1 MTVLDHPISGGDA
14 GAASAPVSGPD
25 VNTVFTAWLA
35 EFGGALEAGDPER
48 AAACFV
54 EDGWWRDIL
63 SLTWGHRT
71 FHGPAEISAALATTV
86 PALKPRGLTQAVGR
100 SCPRLVKRSGK
111 RVVEAFFQ
119 FGTAVGVGHG
129 FARILLDDEG
139 PRGPRAWIV
148 LTTLHELT
156 GFEERIGEHRP
167 TGVEW
172 SQNFTGDNWAD
183 RRRKDAAYTDRDPEV
198 LVVGGGQAGLILS
211 ARLRQIGVDA
221 LIVESN
227 ERIGDNWRH
236 RYHSLTLH
244 NEVWANSLPYVPFP
258 PTWPTFVPKDKL
270 AGFLEAYAEF
280 LELNVWT
287 GTRFDGAEHDEAT
300 HTWTAR
306 LTRADGSQRVLRVPH
321 LVLANGSVSGAPKM
335 PALPGLDEFAGE
347 VMHSSHFTSGIDYAG
362 QKAIVVGTGNS
373 GHDVAQEL
381 HGNGAAAVTMMQRG
395 GTAVVSLVPSG
406 TLVYSLYSEGPPV
419 EDIDLIT
426 ASIPFEVLRDTY
438 QWITRR
444 TCNLDRDLLDRLD
457 AAGFETDFEP
467 DGTGFH
473 MRYLRTGGG
482 YYINVGCSDLIA
494 DGEVG
499 LVQAHDM
506 ERFTAEGLQ
515 MADGTVVPADLVVL
529 ATGYE
534 NQQQTIGRVLGPDI
548 AEKVGPVWG
557 FDEHGFMR
565 NMWTRLPQQGLW
577 LMGGSLIECR
587 THSRYLALSIKAE
600 IEGLLPPTPLV

>member
-1 MTVLDHPISGGDA
+1 MTVVGQSVVGWTTDTA
-14 GAASAPVSGPD
+14 PD
-25 VNTVFTAWLA
+25 VDDVFAAWLA
-35 EFGGALEAGDPER
+35 ELSAAFEAADPAR
-48 AAACFV
+48 AAACFAD
-54 EDGWWRDIL
+54 DGWWRDIL

-71 FHGPAEISAALATTV
+71 FHGPEEIATAMTVALQQ
-86 PALKPRGLTQAVGR
+86 LKPHGPVQAEGR
-100 SCPRLVKRSGK
+100 SRPRLVKRSGK
-111 RVVEAFFQ
+111 RVVEAFFR
-119 FGTAVGVGHG
+119 FSTAVGVGHG
-129 FARILLDDEG
+129 FVRIRIDDPG
-139 PRGPRAWIV
+139 PPRAWIA

-156 GFEERIGEHRP
+156 GFEEGVGERRP

-172 SQNFTGDNWAD
+172 SKNFTGDNWAD
-183 RRRKDAAYTDRDPEV
+183 TRRKEQAYADRDPEV
-198 LVVGGGQAGLILS
+198 LVVGGGQAGLILG
-211 ARLRQIGVDA
+211 ARLRQMGVDS
-221 LIVESN
+221 LIVERN
-227 ERIGDNWRH
+227 ERVGDNWRH

-287 GTRFDGAEHDEAT
+287 GTTFDRAEYDEASR
-300 HTWTAR
+300 TWTAR
-306 LTRADGSQRVLRVPH
+306 VTRGDGTERTFRVPH
-321 LVLANGSVSGAPKM
+321 LVLANGSVSGAPRV
-335 PALPGLDEFAGE
+335 PALPGLEDFAGK
-347 VMHSSHFTSGIDYAG
+347 VMHSSRFTSGSEYAG
-362 QKAIVVGTGNS
+362 QRAIVVGTGNS

-381 HGNGAAAVTMMQRG
+381 HGNGAAAVTMVQRG
-395 GTAVVSLVPSG
+395 ATAVVSLVPSG

-426 ASIPFEVLRDTY
+426 ASIPFEVLRETY

-444 TCNLDRDLLDRLD
+444 TCDLDRDLLTRLD

-467 DGTGFH
+467 DNTGFH

-499 LVQAHDM
+499 LVQFRDTD
-506 ERFTAEGLQ
+506 RFTADGLRL
-515 MADGTVVPADLVVL
+515 ADGSTVPADLVVL

-534 NQQQTIGRVLGPDI
+534 NQQQTVARMLGPEV
-548 AEKVGPVWG
+548 AAKVGPVWG

-565 NMWTRLPQQGLW
+565 NMWTRLPQDGLW

-587 THSRYLALSIKAE
+587 THSRYLALSIKAQ
-600 IEGLLPPTPLV
+600 IEGLLPATPLVA